1 MVLFDTYLPLA
12 KLARLFGYFNPE
24 RGPQAV
30 NIYQITKGPAH
41 AKGLTAGEKKR
52 NEMEQSFMEGLSN
65 SFSSG
70 LEIQFHY

>member
-41 AKGLTAGEKKR
+41 AKGLTAGEKKTK
-52 NEMEQSFMEGLSN
+52 
-65 SFSSG
+65 
-70 LEIQFHY
+70 